1 MSNYIWREAASNSY
15 QMDSYYA
22 KNFSLAWINWEL
34 NRQEEKL
41 LKRSKS
47 EIGHLGNA
55 TRSRK

>member
-1 MSNYIWREAASNSY
+1 MSNYIWREVASNSY

-47 EIGHLGNA
+47 EIGHSGNA
-55 TRSRK
+55 TRGRK